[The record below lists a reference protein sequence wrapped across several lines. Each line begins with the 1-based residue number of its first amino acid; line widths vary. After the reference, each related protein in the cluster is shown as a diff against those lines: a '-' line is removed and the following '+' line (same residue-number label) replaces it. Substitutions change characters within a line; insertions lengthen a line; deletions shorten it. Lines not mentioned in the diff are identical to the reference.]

1 MSKVV
6 QLKASP
12 ASTRAARVR
21 SLLKDREKAEEEI
34 AAILREQL
42 DDLGEKDWLVWCD
55 KEFGW
60 ARRTA
65 YRHLDPK
72 QMESHREK
80 RREQRAHGGHI
91 EQEDSGS
98 EVEDDFEH
106 PEDDVE
112 DPANY
117 RTSFLLRAEQAIRFA
132 IHNGPV
138 TRELV
143 VRARAV
149 AEAWSKLADKLERS
163 L

>member
-12 ASTRAARVR
+12 ASTRASRVR
-21 SLLKDREKAEEEI
+21 ALLKDREKAEAEI
-34 AAILREQL
+34 ADILREQL
-42 DDLGEKDWLVWCD
+42 DDLGEKDWLVWCAE
-55 KEFGW
+55 EFGW
-60 ARRTA
+60 ARSTA
-65 YRHLDPK
+65 YRHLNPE
-72 QMESHREK
+72 QMEKK
-80 RREQRAHGGHI
+80 RAANAEARKSPQGRHEP
-91 EQEDSGS
+91 EDDPEVFDDAEED
-98 EVEDDFEH
+98 EVED
-106 PEDDVE
+106 PK
-112 DPANY
+112 NY